1 MVTICVCC
9 PSTHLAQPW
18 TQVCSGS
25 RGLGLVF
32 GEVATCLAGTGELS

>member
-1 MVTICVCC
+1 MVTIRVCC
-9 PSTHLAQPW
+9 PSTHLAQPR

-32 GEVATCLAGTGELS
+32 GEVAACLGGTGELS

>member
-1 MVTICVCC
+1 MMTIRVCR
-9 PSTHLAQPW
+9 PSMHLVQPG

-32 GEVATCLAGTGELS
+32 REAATCLAGTGELS